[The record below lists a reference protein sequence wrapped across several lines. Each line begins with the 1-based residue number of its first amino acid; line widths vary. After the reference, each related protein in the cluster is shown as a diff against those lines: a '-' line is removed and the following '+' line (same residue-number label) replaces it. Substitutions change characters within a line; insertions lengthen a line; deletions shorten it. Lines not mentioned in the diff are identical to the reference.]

1 MGVLED
7 IYESE
12 MFHPLKIETTEY
24 KQALDR
30 VCKAE
35 DELINLKIETTEYK
49 QALDRVCKAEDEL
62 INTYP
67 ECKELFLKYQE
78 AENNL
83 VHIDTRDIF
92 VAGMRIGS
100 KITMEIFVKSDYN

>member
-35 DELINLKIETTEYK
+35 DELIN
-49 QALDRVCKAEDEL
+49 
-62 INTYP
+62 TYP
-67 ECKELFLKYQE
+67 ECKGVVSE
-78 AENNL
+78 
-83 VHIDTRDIF
+83 IS
-92 VAGMRIGS
+92 GS
-100 KITMEIFVKSDYN
+100 

>member
-1 MGVLED
+1 MSVLED

-12 MFHPLKIETTEY
+12 LFHPLKIET
-24 KQALDR
+24 A
-30 VCKAE
+30 
-35 DELINLKIETTEYK
+35 EYK

-83 VHIDTRDIF
+83 VHIDTRDMF
-92 VAGMRIGS
+92 VAGMRVGG
-100 KITMEIFVKSDYN
+100 KITMEILVKADSH

>member
-1 MGVLED
+1 MGILWD

-12 MFHPLKIETTEY
+12 LFRPQKIQTDEY

-35 DELINLKIETTEYK
+35 D
-49 QALDRVCKAEDEL
+49 ALLNA
-62 INTYP
+62 YP

-78 AENNL
+78 AESNL
-83 VHIDTRDIF
+83 VHMDTRQMF
-92 VAGMRIGS
+92 VTGVRLGGKFMLEVTE
-100 KITMEIFVKSDYN
+100 KTEDK